1 MYTIVYQCTG
11 WSPCPFGLL
20 LVLLVF
26 VLSNGPLSVFCGGT
40 SLKCQKPI
48 VCDVSAV
55 VLLSYCLHWSRHA
68 LQAHPPNVGQP
79 NICPQKGW
87 SCTLCQCGS
96 KRCFPNGRKLW
107 NFLDPQFL
115 KKLPMWTH
123 VWKSRV
129 VSPSLF
135 ILHCF
140 KRLVVIRCRVSMLP
154 KVICCNI
161 ALLNTRIHHHT
172 PKKGDMGVGQNT
184 LKSRAFHPRIASTLW
199 MFIPFWF
206 PGDLV
211 LLRQTR
217 EEDPKVRQGP
227 TCHISLAKR
236 KLLPVNPFTN
246 WGLKLGPK

>member
-96 KRCFPNGRKLW
+96 KRCFPNGRKLC
-107 NFLDPQFL
+107 NFLDPPLLQASCGDS
-115 KKLPMWTH
+115 M
-123 VWKSRV
+123 
-129 VSPSLF
+129 PSFHASEGHL
-135 ILHCF
+135 LQHCI
-140 KRLVVIRCRVSMLP
+140 VEY
-154 KVICCNI
+154 
-161 ALLNTRIHHHT
+161 THT
-172 PKKGDMGVGQNT
+172 PSYTQKRGYGRGSKHLEIPCFSPQNSFYPVDVHPILIPRGPCSAPPNAGGRPKGTAGADLSHFVSKEKAAPREPIYKLR
-184 LKSRAFHPRIASTLW
+184 LK
-199 MFIPFWF
+199 
-206 PGDLV
+206 
-211 LLRQTR
+211 TR
-217 EEDPKVRQGP
+217 
-227 TCHISLAKR
+227 T
-236 KLLPVNPFTN
+236 
-246 WGLKLGPK
+246 